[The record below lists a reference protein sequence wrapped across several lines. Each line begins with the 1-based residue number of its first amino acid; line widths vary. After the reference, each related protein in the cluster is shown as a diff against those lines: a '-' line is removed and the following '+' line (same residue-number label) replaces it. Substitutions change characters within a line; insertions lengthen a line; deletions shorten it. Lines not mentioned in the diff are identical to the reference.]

1 MSNQFQLLA
10 FYQIVNVIIP
20 RAWVFVLGCGHIS
33 HTVKMNYFLKNLLY
47 SSFTSKNYLKAQRM
61 FSPFIKRVT
70 ILTGAQ
76 LSMSLRL
83 LEYVAKNQSL
93 QNYLVCK
100 SINKPLRWKLR
111 NLKKGFL
118 MESTR

>member
-1 MSNQFQLLA
+1 
-10 FYQIVNVIIP
+10 
-20 RAWVFVLGCGHIS
+20 
-33 HTVKMNYFLKNLLY
+33 
-47 SSFTSKNYLKAQRM
+47 M

-70 ILTGAQ
+70 IFTGAQ

-93 QNYLVCK
+93 QKYLVCK
-100 SINKPLRWKLR
+100 SINKPFRWKLR
-111 NLKKGFL
+111 NVKKGFL

>member
-33 HTVKMNYFLKNLLY
+33 HTVIMNYFLNLLY

-70 ILTGAQ
+70 IFTGAQ

-93 QNYLVCK
+93 QKYLVCK
-100 SINKPLRWKLR
+100 SINKPFRWKLHY
-111 NLKKGFL
+111 LKKGFS